1 MLSPL
6 HHLSLLPG
14 ELQLLSGIGA
24 QDWVLG
30 LDVPVGQT
38 DHDFVIWEMVE
49 G

>member
-6 HHLSLLPG
+6 HQVSRLLG

-24 QDWVLG
+24 QVWVLG
-30 LDVPVGQT
+30 LDVPVAQT